1 MDIGQQA
8 STPKKGPTQPLRP
21 LVKVEYAYED
31 SEDHNPKMVTKEVP
45 YTATELA
52 KLKRDFSRSSKESE
66 TEYVWRVS
74 LTGGDQI
81 LLSERE
87 AEGYWGPG
95 VFLTTGDNR
104 APWSLTQRAAY
115 WAGGLNPLERG
126 DPLALT
132 GSVDQL
138 VENVHKAACLQM
150 MYDRELKLRQ
160 ESPMM
165 IPVDPERMT
174 PLVRGLPDSLKPLGI
189 QLQGT
194 IRNTPQSDRVTAAL
208 TGVLTPD
215 RRTPGQKVWT
225 WGEVAQELINYGRKY
240 GPVKSES
247 KTVRRAEAKFP
258 PARPSPPNP
267 VNSKKDTISHRK
279 ALWLIGKHKG
289 IPLKCMNG
297 LNTEQLEKMVLG
309 WSERGTKGRVSAEPI
324 EHDCLETIEAVY
336 SSRPDL
342 KEEPFEDVDNW
353 FSDDSSFVKQGV
365 RMAGYAVTTTE
376 ENLLGK
382 PLQEKWEGPFQ
393 VLLTTFTTIRIKER
407 PTWIHYSRVK
417 KAPEDKQEDRTS

>member
-1 MDIGQQA
+1 MAQ
-8 STPKKGPTQPLRP
+8 P

-45 YTATELA
+45 YTAAELA
-52 KLKRDFSRSSKESE
+52 KLKRDFSRSPKESE

-194 IRNTPQSDRVTAAL
+194 IRNTPQSARVTAAL

-215 RRTPGQKVWT
+215 RRTPEQKVWT

-258 PARPSPPNP
+258 PTRPSPPNP

-309 WSERGTKGRVSAEPI
+309 WSERGTKVITTDEGWVIKPPEKPPASVPGGRRMMPI
-324 EHDCLETIEAVY
+324 
-336 SSRPDL
+336 
-342 KEEPFEDVDNW
+342 DVD
-353 FSDDSSFVKQGV
+353 
-365 RMAGYAVTTTE
+365 
-376 ENLLGK
+376 
-382 PLQEKWEGPFQ
+382 
-393 VLLTTFTTIRIKER
+393 
-407 PTWIHYSRVK
+407 
-417 KAPEDKQEDRTS
+417 